1 MALPLSLP
9 WARPFPVFAVADGP
23 HRSPTAER
31 NMPPQDVVEKKG
43 LAWLTF
49 KIYHTRNLA
58 SQNLGKKFAI
68 DLARKI

>member
-1 MALPLSLP
+1 
-9 WARPFPVFAVADGP
+9 
-23 HRSPTAER
+23 
-31 NMPPQDVVEKKG
+31 MPPQDVVEKKG